1 MVREE
6 WFGKMRSGKPYF
18 MENEEWYYF
27 DEKDFKYKLT
37 DKATNKAIE
46 SYNEWYKDKTYEDEN
61 GDFWMI
67 Q

>member
-1 MVREE
+1 
-6 WFGKMRSGKPYF
+6 MRSGKPYF

-37 DKATNKAIE
+37 DKATKKAIE
-46 SYNEWYKDKTYEDEN
+46 SYNEWYRDKTYEDEN
-61 GDFWMI
+61 GDLWMI